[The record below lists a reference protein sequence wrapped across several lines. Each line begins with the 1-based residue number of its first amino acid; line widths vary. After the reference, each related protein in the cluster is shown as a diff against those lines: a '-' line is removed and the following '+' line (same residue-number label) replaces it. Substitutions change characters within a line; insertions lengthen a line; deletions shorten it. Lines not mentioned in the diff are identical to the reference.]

1 MVVAKF
7 IESHA
12 PATASNWLIGR
23 FSHMSSQ
30 DYVTL
35 GRSGLRVSPLSL
47 GTMTFGTEWG
57 WGSDEVQARE
67 IFDRYVDQGGNFVD
81 TANLYTGGKSE
92 QMVGKFIA
100 EKKLRDRIVLATKFT
115 FNSEQ
120 GNPNSGGN
128 SRKNIYQA
136 LDASLR
142 RLQTDYIDL
151 YWLHAWDTVTPVEEV
166 VATLT
171 DLVRHGKIRYYGF
184 SDTPAWYVARAQTL
198 AEKEGKERMIALQL
212 EYSLVERNIEREHIP
227 AAQELGIG
235 VLPWS
240 PLAGGFLSGKYKR
253 EGTESGKGEGR
264 LETTK
269 GSGNPAFNKF
279 SERNWRIHD
288 VLIDVAKQINKPAA
302 QVALNW
308 VITQPGVTSTI
319 IGATKISQLNDNLQ
333 AAEFTIPA
341 ELRKRLDEVSAPEA
355 IHPYVFFGPD
365 IQPMVTGGTSVR
377 KWEPAAVSG
386 APATSIA
393 SAKAQAAGDK

>member
-1 MVVAKF
+1 
-7 IESHA
+7 
-12 PATASNWLIGR
+12 
-23 FSHMSSQ
+23 MSLQ

-57 WGSDEVQARE
+57 WGNDESQARE
-67 IFDRYVDQGGNFVD
+67 IFNRYVDQGGNFVD
-81 TANLYTGGKSE
+81 TANMYTGGKSE
-92 QMVGKFIA
+92 QMVGKFIG

-128 SRKNIYQA
+128 GRKNIYQA
-136 LDASLR
+136 LEASLR

-151 YWLHAWDTVTPVEEV
+151 YWLHAWDLVTPVEEV
-166 VATLT
+166 LATLT
-171 DLVRHGKIRYYGF
+171 DLVRDGKIRYYGF
-184 SDTPAWYVARAQTL
+184 SDTPAWYIARAQTL
-198 AEKEGKERMIALQL
+198 AEKEGKERLIALQL

-227 AAQELGIG
+227 VAQELGIG
-235 VLPWS
+235 VCPWS
-240 PLAGGFLSGKYKR
+240 PLAGGFLTGKYKR
-253 EGTESGKGEGR
+253 EGAESGKGEGR

-288 VLIDVAKQINKPAA
+288 VLVDVAKQINKPAA

-308 VITQPGVTSTI
+308 VSTQPGVTSTI
-319 IGATKISQLNDNLQ
+319 IGATKISQLNDNLG
-333 AAEFTIPA
+333 AVEFTIPA

-377 KWEPAAVSG
+377 KWAPAQVSGGPAASVAVG
-386 APATSIA
+386 
-393 SAKAQAAGDK
+393 KAHAAGDK

>member
-1 MVVAKF
+1 
-7 IESHA
+7 
-12 PATASNWLIGR
+12 
-23 FSHMSSQ
+23 MSLQ

-57 WGSDEVQARE
+57 WGSDEAQARE
-67 IFDRYVDQGGNFVD
+67 IFNRYVDQGGNFVD
-81 TANLYTGGKSE
+81 TANMYTGGKSE
-92 QMVGKFIA
+92 QMVGKFIG

-128 SRKNIYQA
+128 GRKNIYQA
-136 LDASLR
+136 LEASLR

-151 YWLHAWDTVTPVEEV
+151 YWLHAWDLVTPVEEV
-166 VATLT
+166 LSTLT
-171 DLVRHGKIRYYGF
+171 DLVRDGKIRYYGF

-198 AEKEGKERMIALQL
+198 AEKEGKERLIALQL

-235 VLPWS
+235 VCPWS
-240 PLAGGFLSGKYKR
+240 PLAGGFLTGKYKR
-253 EGTESGKGEGR
+253 EGAESGKGEGR

-288 VLIDVAKQINKPAA
+288 VLVDVAKQINKPAA

-308 VITQPGVTSTI
+308 VTTQPGVTSTI
-319 IGATKISQLNDNLQ
+319 IGATKISQLNDNLG
-333 AAEFTIPA
+333 AVEFTIPA

-377 KWEPAAVSG
+377 KWAPAQVSGGPAAS
-386 APATSIA
+386 AAT
-393 SAKAQAAGDK
+393 AKAHAAGDK

>member
-1 MVVAKF
+1 
-7 IESHA
+7 
-12 PATASNWLIGR
+12 
-23 FSHMSSQ
+23 MSLQ
-30 DYVTL
+30 DYITL

-57 WGSDEVQARE
+57 WGSDEAQARE
-67 IFDRYVDQGGNFVD
+67 IFDKYVDQGGNFVD

-92 QMVGKFIA
+92 LMVGKFIG

-115 FNSEQ
+115 FNTEQ

-198 AEKEGKERMIALQL
+198 AEKEGKERLIALQL

-240 PLAGGFLSGKYKR
+240 PLAGGFLTGKYKR
-253 EGTESGKGEGR
+253 EGAASGKGEGR

-288 VLIDVAKQINKPAA
+288 VLTDVAKQINKPVA

-308 VITQPGVTSTI
+308 VITQPGITSTI
-319 IGATKISQLNDNLQ
+319 IGATKLAQLNDNLQ
-333 AAEFTIPA
+333 AADFTIPA

-377 KWEPAAVSG
+377 KWEPAQVSG

-393 SAKAQAAGDK
+393 AAKAQAAGDK

>member
-1 MVVAKF
+1 M
-7 IESHA
+7 S
-12 PATASNWLIGR
+12 WL
-23 FSHMSSQ
+23 

-57 WGSDEVQARE
+57 WGSDEAQARE
-67 IFDRYVDQGGNFVD
+67 IFDRYVDQCGNFVD
-81 TANLYTGGKSE
+81 TANFYTGGKSE
-92 QMVGKFIA
+92 QMVGKFIGD
-100 EKKLRDRIVLATKFT
+100 KKLRDRIVLATKFT
-115 FNSEQ
+115 FNTEQ

-128 SRKNIYQA
+128 GRRNIYQA

-151 YWLHAWDTVTPVEEV
+151 YWLHAWDTITPVEEV

-198 AEKEGKERMIALQL
+198 AEKEGKERLIALQL

-240 PLAGGFLSGKYKR
+240 PLAGGFLTGKYKR
-253 EGTESGKGEGR
+253 EGAESGKGEGR

-288 VLIDVAKQINKPAA
+288 VLINVAKQINKPVA

-308 VITQPGVTSTI
+308 VITRPGVTSTI

-377 KWEPAAVSG
+377 KWEPAQLSG
-386 APATSIA
+386 APATSLA
-393 SAKAQAAGDK
+393 AAKAQAAGDK